1 MNRVM
6 QRVTS
11 LLPPLATA
19 ALACI
24 ALSGCMTHETRPLPR
39 LNAVQAAEEIPEAQL
54 LDVAVKL
61 LDENV
66 PEDEKKR
73 EKQRIFPDVR
83 KAEAR
88 YFAMQIRN
96 TLEGSGQWGQVRV
109 IPVDEDAMDVQV
121 SGKIVESNGMTLKLD
136 IAVSD
141 ASGRQWFHKQYE
153 QPADTRSYKDTSGH
167 PRDPFQNLYAQLAN
181 DILAYRQT
189 LTGPDLETIRRVSEL
204 RFASDLAPYAF
215 KTYLVNDKKK
225 GTYQVARLPAEDD
238 PMLARMDRIRERDYA
253 LLDTVNDHYALF
265 SEKMSESYT
274 NWRRYSY
281 DELEAEDEAQRS
293 ALTRKLLG
301 AAAIVGGLVMGS
313 QSNTYVGQAAA
324 TAAVFGGAYAI
335 KSGFDKGSEVKM
347 HSDSLKQLGESFQ
360 SEVQPMVVEVEGRT
374 VQLRGTAEEQYQE
387 WRRLLKEV
395 YETETGLPVTTP
407 VASGQPAQ
415 PASPVGT
422 Q

>member
-1 MNRVM
+1 MNRVT

-11 LLPPLATA
+11 LLPSLITVVLAS
-19 ALACI
+19 L
-24 ALSGCMTHETRPLPR
+24 ALSGCITHETRPLPR
-39 LNAVQAAEEIPEAQL
+39 LNAIQASEEIPETQL

-73 EKQRIFPDVR
+73 EKERIFPDVR

-121 SGKIVESNGMTLKLD
+121 SGKILESNGMNLRLD

-141 ASGRQWFHKQYE
+141 ASGREWFRKQYD

-189 LTGPDLETIRRVSEL
+189 LTGTDLESIRRVSEL

-215 KTYLVNDKKK
+215 QSYLATDKKN
-225 GTYQVARLPAEDD
+225 GTYQVIRLPAEDD
-238 PMLARMDRIRERDYA
+238 PMLSRMDRIRERDYA

-324 TAAVFGGAYAI
+324 TAAVFGGAYAV

-347 HSDSLKQLGESFQ
+347 HSDSLRQLGESFQ

-387 WRRLLKEV
+387 WRRLLKEL

-415 PASPVGT
+415 TTSPGGT
-422 Q
+422 P